1 MNESKTLSSKQILF
15 MSATAGICVANIYYS
30 QPILNEIAKSLNIS
44 LKSAGYLSVLSQAGY
59 GLGLFF
65 ITPLGDKI
73 DRKRLVLWLQIGL
86 LLSLGIMATA
96 SGIVALYIASLSIGI
111 FAVTAQVI
119 LPMAASLTSENRGK
133 IVGIIFTGILTG
145 VLAARVVSGYL
156 SEFLGWRY
164 VYIVSAALVLI
175 SAIIMQTD
183 FPSTKDRF
191 AGSYF
196 QLLGSVTNQFKRFS
210 TLRRTALV
218 GALTFGTF
226 SSFWVA
232 LTFHLSGAPFNY
244 KSDTIGLFGLL
255 AIGSALFVPVIGK
268 LFDKYNNPKK
278 SLLFT
283 IGAII
288 FGLVALL
295 LFPTSLVALW
305 IAVIL
310 IDIGVQATQVT
321 NIALIYTLDATANSR
336 INTVYMT
343 LYFIGG
349 AVGAFVGIYCWQLGG
364 WNAAIIQMISFA
376 SVALLIVLSNKNS
389 NPKSNS
395 EN

>member
-1 MNESKTLSSKQILF
+1 MKESNSLSSKQILF

-30 QPILNEIAKSLNIS
+30 QPILNEIAKSLKID

-73 DRKRLVLWLQIGL
+73 DRKRLILWLQIGL
-86 LLSLGIMATA
+86 LISLGILATA
-96 SGIVALYIASLSIGI
+96 LSIWALYIASLLIGI

-133 IVGIIFTGILTG
+133 IVGVIFTGILTG
-145 VLAARVVSGYL
+145 VLAARVVSGYI
-156 SEFLGWRY
+156 SEYLGWRY

-175 SAIIMQTD
+175 SAIIMQSD

-196 QLLGSVTNQFKRFS
+196 QLLSSVSNQFKRFS
-210 TLRRTALV
+210 TLRKTALV

-232 LTFHLSGAPFNY
+232 LTFHLSGKPFHY
-244 KSDTIGLFGLL
+244 ESDTIGLFGLL
-255 AIGSALFVPVIGK
+255 AIGSALFVPIIGK
-268 LFDKYNNPKK
+268 LFDKYNNPKR

-283 IGAII
+283 IGAVIL
-288 FGLVALL
+288 GLLTL
-295 LFPTSLVALW
+295 FLFPTSLTGIWL
-305 IAVIL
+305 AVIL

-321 NIALIYTLDATANSR
+321 NIALIYTLDTTANSR

-349 AVGAFVGIYCWQLGG
+349 AVGAFMGIYCWQLGG
-364 WNAAIIQMISFA
+364 WNAAIIQMIVFA
-376 SVALLIVLSNKNS
+376 SLALVVALSNKS
-389 NPKSNS
+389 NTNTS
-395 EN
+395 

>member
-1 MNESKTLSSKQILF
+1 MKESNSLSSKQILF

-30 QPILNEIAKSLNIS
+30 QPILNEIAKSLKID

-73 DRKRLVLWLQIGL
+73 DRKRLILWLQIGL
-86 LLSLGIMATA
+86 LISLGILATA
-96 SGIVALYIASLSIGI
+96 SSIWALNIASLLIGI

-133 IVGIIFTGILTG
+133 IVGVIFTGILTG
-145 VLAARVVSGYL
+145 VLAARVVSGYI
-156 SEFLGWRY
+156 SEYLGWRY

-175 SAIIMQTD
+175 SAIIMQSD

-196 QLLGSVTNQFKRFS
+196 QLLSSVTNQFKRFS
-210 TLRRTALV
+210 TLRKTALV

-232 LTFHLSGAPFNY
+232 LTFHLSGKPFNY

-255 AIGSALFVPVIGK
+255 AIGSALFVPIIGK

-283 IGAII
+283 IGAVIL
-288 FGLVALL
+288 GLLIL
-295 LFPTSLVALW
+295 FLFPTSLTGIWL
-305 IAVIL
+305 AVIL

-321 NIALIYTLDATANSR
+321 NIALIYTLDTTANSR

-349 AVGAFVGIYCWQLGG
+349 AVGAFMGIYCWQLGG
-364 WNAAIIQMISFA
+364 WNAAIIQMIVFA
-376 SVALLIVLSNKNS
+376 SLALLVALSNKNNTNTS
-389 NPKSNS
+389 
-395 EN
+395 

>member
-1 MNESKTLSSKQILF
+1 MKESNSLSSKQILF

-30 QPILNEIAKSLNIS
+30 QPILNEIAKSLKID

-73 DRKRLVLWLQIGL
+73 DRKRLILWLQIGL
-86 LLSLGIMATA
+86 LISLGILATA
-96 SGIVALYIASLSIGI
+96 LSIWALYIASLLIGI

-133 IVGIIFTGILTG
+133 IVGVIFTGILTG
-145 VLAARVVSGYL
+145 VLAARVVSGYI
-156 SEFLGWRY
+156 SEYLGWRY

-175 SAIIMQTD
+175 SAIIMQSD

-196 QLLGSVTNQFKRFS
+196 QLLSSVSNQFKRFS
-210 TLRRTALV
+210 TLRKTALV

-232 LTFHLSGAPFNY
+232 LTFHLSGKPFHY
-244 KSDTIGLFGLL
+244 ESDTIGLFGLL
-255 AIGSALFVPVIGK
+255 AIGSALFVPIIGK
-268 LFDKYNNPKK
+268 LFDKYNNPKR

-283 IGAII
+283 IGAVIL
-288 FGLVALL
+288 GLLTL
-295 LFPTSLVALW
+295 FLFPTSLTGIWLA
-305 IAVIL
+305 IIL

-321 NIALIYTLDATANSR
+321 NIALIYTLDTTANSR

-349 AVGAFVGIYCWQLGG
+349 AVGAFSGIYCWQLGG
-364 WNAAIIQMISFA
+364 WNAAIIQMI
-376 SVALLIVLSNKNS
+376 VLA
-389 NPKSNS
+389 
-395 EN
+395 EI

>member
-1 MNESKTLSSKQILF
+1 MNELKTLSSKQILF

-30 QPILNEIAKSLNIS
+30 QPILNEIALSLSIN

-59 GLGLFF
+59 GLGLLF
-65 ITPLGDKI
+65 ITPLGDKV
-73 DRKRLVLWLQIGL
+73 DRKRLILWLQVGL
-86 LLSLGIMATA
+86 LMSLGIMATA
-96 SGIVALYIASLSIGI
+96 TGITALYIASLAIGL

-119 LPMAASLTSENRGK
+119 LPMAASLTSENRGRV
-133 IVGIIFTGILTG
+133 VGIIFTGILTG
-145 VLAARVVSGYL
+145 ILAARVVSGYI
-156 SEFLGWRY
+156 SEYLGWRY

-191 AGSYF
+191 AGSYA
-196 QLLGSVTNQFKRFS
+196 QLLSSVTCQFKRFS
-210 TLRRTALV
+210 ILRRTALV

-288 FGLVALL
+288 VGLLIL
-295 LFPTSLVALW
+295 FLFPTSLLGLW
-305 IAVIL
+305 LAVIL
-310 IDIGVQATQVT
+310 IDLGVQATQVT

-349 AVGAFVGIYCWQLGG
+349 AVGAFVGISCWQLGG
-364 WNAAIIQMISFA
+364 WNGVLTQMILFASTALIAAITCKY
-376 SVALLIVLSNKNS
+376 SVL
-389 NPKSNS
+389 KSPS
-395 EN
+395 G

>member
-1 MNESKTLSSKQILF
+1 MKESNSLSSKQILF

-30 QPILNEIAKSLNIS
+30 QPILNEIAKSLKID

-73 DRKRLVLWLQIGL
+73 DRKRLILWLQIGL
-86 LLSLGIMATA
+86 LISLGILATA
-96 SGIVALYIASLSIGI
+96 SSIWALYIASLLIGI

-133 IVGIIFTGILTG
+133 IVGVIFTGILTG
-145 VLAARVVSGYL
+145 VLAARVVSGYI
-156 SEFLGWRY
+156 SEYLGWRY

-175 SAIIMQTD
+175 SAIIMQSD

-196 QLLGSVTNQFKRFS
+196 QLLSSVSNQFKRFS
-210 TLRRTALV
+210 TLRKTALV

-232 LTFHLSGAPFNY
+232 LTFHLSGKPFHY
-244 KSDTIGLFGLL
+244 QSDAIGLFGLL
-255 AIGSALFVPVIGK
+255 AIGSALFVPIIGK

-283 IGAII
+283 IGAVIL
-288 FGLVALL
+288 GLLIL
-295 LFPTSLVALW
+295 FLFPTSLTGIWL
-305 IAVIL
+305 AVIF

-321 NIALIYTLDATANSR
+321 NIALIYTLDTTANSR

-349 AVGAFVGIYCWQLGG
+349 AVGAFMGIYCWQLGG
-364 WNAAIIQMISFA
+364 WNAAIIQMIVFA
-376 SVALLIVLSNKNS
+376 SLALVVALSNKS
-389 NPKSNS
+389 NTNTS
-395 EN
+395 

>member
-30 QPILNEIAKSLNIS
+30 QPILNQIASSLHIS

-73 DRKRLVLWLQIGL
+73 DRKRLILWLQIGL
-86 LLSLGIMATA
+86 LISLGIMASAT
-96 SGIVALYIASLSIGI
+96 GIIALYIASLAIGL

-145 VLAARVVSGYL
+145 VLAARVVSGYI
-156 SEFLGWRY
+156 SEYLGWRY

-191 AGSYF
+191 AGSYA
-196 QLLGSVTNQFKRFS
+196 QLLSSVACQFKRFS
-210 TLRRTALV
+210 ILRRTALV

-232 LTFHLSGAPFNY
+232 LTFHLSGAPFY
-244 KSDTIGLFGLL
+244 FKSDTIGLFGLL

-283 IGAII
+283 IGAVIV
-288 FGLVALL
+288 GLLIL
-295 LFPTSLVALW
+295 WIFPTSLIGLW
-305 IAVIL
+305 LAVIL

-349 AVGAFVGIYCWQLGG
+349 ALGAFVGISCWQLGG
-364 WNAAIIQMISFA
+364 WNAVVIQMILFA
-376 SVALLIVLSNKNS
+376 TIALHVAVSNKS
-389 NPKSNS
+389 SITKSPS
-395 EN
+395 G